1 MQNPQLSTE
10 GPDVAYIGVESKLK
24 FMQRWLHEEKVLLL
38 RSPPGSGKTT
48 FALSFAA
55 YLRSHGFKAVYLNAS
70 LSENTVGATRS
81 MDAVWRAAFESEQSF
96 SQMCKQVLSDEVYY
110 VIIDEAQTWYPS
122 NLSDPTAKTE
132 VYKFWADTKFYVK
145 PALQLA
151 NIGLSSYATLLS
163 MHPPASTT
171 GLRVLCLAGY
181 GEANVGTFS
190 TPVGFMDPQD
200 PVTRLRL
207 PLGLDFLRLD
217 RESTKQLILRFTK
230 IQTSHRKALT
240 FDAEVFNLIY
250 DETNGHVGA
259 IRMLLHYLVDT
270 RKRSKQLHS

>member
-24 FMQRWLHEEKVLLL
+24 LMQRWLHEEKVLLL

-55 YLRSHGFKAVYLNAS
+55 YLRSRGFKAVYLNAS
-70 LSENTVGATRS
+70 LSENTVSATRS
-81 MDAVWRAAFESEQSF
+81 MDAVWWAAFESEQSF
-96 SQMCKQVLSDEVYY
+96 SQMCHKQVLSDEVYY

-122 NLSDPTAKTE
+122 NLSDPTAQTE

-171 GLRVLCLAGY
+171 GLCVLCLAGY
-181 GEANVGTFS
+181 GEANVGIIA

-217 RESTKQLILRFTK
+217 PEFTKQLILRFTEMK
-230 IQTSHRKALT
+230 ASHRKGVT
-240 FDAEVFNLIY
+240 FDAEVFN
-250 DETNGHVGA
+250 A
-259 IRMLLHYLVDT
+259 A
-270 RKRSKQLHS
+270 